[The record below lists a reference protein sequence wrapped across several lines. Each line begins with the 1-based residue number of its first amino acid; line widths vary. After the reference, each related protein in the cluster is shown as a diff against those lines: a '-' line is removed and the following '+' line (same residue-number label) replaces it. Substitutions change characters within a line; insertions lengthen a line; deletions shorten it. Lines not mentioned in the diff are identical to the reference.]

1 LIEAGVDAVKVGV
14 GPGSICIT
22 RNVAGSGVPQLTAVI
37 ECAEAARQY
46 GIPIIADG
54 GIRQP
59 GDLAKA
65 LAAGAQTAMIGSLLA
80 GTDESPGL
88 MMTRKGHR
96 YKASRGMASREANID
111 RKQRE
116 GDDVTQEEIEEYVA
130 EGVEAAVPY
139 RGRAR
144 EVLNQLVGG
153 LQSGMSYSGAHSI
166 EELQQKA
173 IFVRMTGAGLK
184 ESGPHD
190 VEVLT

>member
-1 LIEAGVDAVKVGV
+1 MTVSGRPSEALTAAI
-14 GPGSICIT
+14 GSILGAIFLIL
-22 RNVAGSGVPQLTAVI
+22 RAYGVP
-37 ECAEAARQY
+37 
-46 GIPIIADG
+46 IP
-54 GIRQP
+54 
-59 GDLAKA
+59 
-65 LAAGAQTAMIGSLLA
+65 
-80 GTDESPGL
+80 
-88 MMTRKGHR
+88 
-96 YKASRGMASREANID
+96 
-111 RKQRE
+111 
-116 GDDVTQEEIEEYVA
+116 

-153 LQSGMSYSGAHSI
+153 LQSGMSYSGAHSV